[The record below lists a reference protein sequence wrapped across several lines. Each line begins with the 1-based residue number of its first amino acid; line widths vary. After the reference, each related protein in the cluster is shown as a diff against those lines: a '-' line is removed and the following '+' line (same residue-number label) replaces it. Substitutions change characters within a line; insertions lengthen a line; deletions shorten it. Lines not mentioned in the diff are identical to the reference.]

1 MCVCS
6 RGLKSLIS
14 YPDIWRTWQRS
25 NKQLYTKVNIDN
37 EYISN
42 NVYNAHKNIMLWE
55 EKNERRD
62 RGSISSLQQQSK
74 GEAVEVILAPKT
86 RAREGRQYKLP
97 LSYRRGRGGSS
108 WGYLWHEDE
117 REGEE
122 AAADVRQSDEGE
134 SRVRFVR
141 NHWLKITFD
150 NYQPILCP
158 SVSISVSLSLCL
170 FVSLSLC
177 LLSHCRSVSS
187 FLCISHIKH
196 NSFTDPEWQGPW
208 WCRGRPRCRWTCPQA
223 GCRWSASPNTHTISL
238 TLLITRIN

>member
-86 RAREGRQYKLP
+86 RAREGRQYRLP
-97 LSYRRGRGGSS
+97 LLHRRGRGGSS

-150 NYQPILCP
+150 NYQPIICP

-170 FVSLSLC
+170 SVSLSPVSLSLVSLSLC
-177 LLSHCRSVSS
+177 LFFSLYLAHKAQ
-187 FLCISHIKH
+187 FLH
-196 NSFTDPEWQGPW
+196 W
-208 WCRGRPRCRWTCPQA
+208 PRVTGAVMMQRTA
-223 GCRWSASPNTHTISL
+223 
-238 TLLITRIN
+238 TL